1 MWQCHQNPLE
11 LSDTPWDRALHTADP
26 VSALLA
32 AGVAGNAVG
41 AGDKEHLVAVEADDG
56 DGGSGGGDH
65 TPGNW
70 RIRI

>member
-32 AGVAGNAVG
+32 AGEAGKAAVG
-41 AGDKEHLVAVEADDG
+41 DREHLAAVEAGDG
-56 DGGSGGGDH
+56 DDDRGGDH
-65 TPGNW
+65 NLGNW
-70 RIRI
+70 SIHN